1 MMYKSKFLKEIDP
14 FDWFVVQGHIC
25 VMIEFSFFGWTIPYV
40 VFWLF
45 RLKLTDFAHTGN
57 NNFLKNVDIF
67 FFFYYSPHLVTVV
80 VFPVKNGWPFKN
92 CL

>member
-1 MMYKSKFLKEIDP
+1 MMYKSKFLKKIDP

-45 RLKLTDFAHTGN
+45 RLKRTDFAHTGN
-57 NNFLKNVDIF
+57 NNFPFIFLLF
-67 FFFYYSPHLVTVV
+67 FFTIFLTLLQLLSSQSKMAGL
-80 VFPVKNGWPFKN
+80 
-92 CL
+92 